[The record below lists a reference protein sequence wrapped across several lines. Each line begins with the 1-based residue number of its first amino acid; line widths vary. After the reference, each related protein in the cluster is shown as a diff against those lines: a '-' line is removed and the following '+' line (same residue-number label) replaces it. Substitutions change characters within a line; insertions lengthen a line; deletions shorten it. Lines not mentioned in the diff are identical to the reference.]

1 MVKYLPLLFALI
13 LLGCDVPETPA
24 DQEMALTNRVIA
36 TVNGVPLM
44 SETLELYISNWGEEY
59 EKHNPPVTY
68 ELLKKMRTQKLE
80 QMINEELVKQR
91 IKESPVS
98 ISEEEVK
105 AHISK
110 MIDDLGGSDKFIN
123 YLQER
128 GYVTLEEL
136 EADVRADLEA
146 LKVFTRDMHLT
157 PPTEEQLKETY
168 ELLKDHMILPERL
181 WLSHIQISLDKR
193 LLPDGSKEVYPDEY
207 LNYIKDQI
215 DHKYITFAKAAREY
229 SECRS
234 SQHDG
239 MVGEL
244 RKGDTNSVPKVIHD
258 AAFALAISNTSGVV
272 VSPLGA
278 HLLYV
283 TRKAPAHTNSFEESR
298 EVLMEYLIKQVLDQN
313 RDNWLLFLRNRADI
327 HYVEIP

>member
-1 MVKYLPLLFALI
+1 MVALLFLVLPLFLG
-13 LLGCDVPETPA
+13 GCDVPDTPVDRA
-24 DQEMALTNRVIA
+24 NALTNRVMA
-36 TVNGVPLM
+36 TVNGVPMM
-44 SETLELYISNWGEEY
+44 SDTLEMYIANWGEEY
-59 EKHNPPVTY
+59 ERHNPPVTY

-91 IKESPVS
+91 IKETPVTV
-98 ISEEEVK
+98 SEDEIK

-136 EADVRADLEA
+136 EENVKDDLKA
-146 LKVFTRDMHLT
+146 LKVFTKDMRLT
-157 PPTEEQLKETY
+157 PPTEEQLTNCYKE
-168 ELLKDHMILPERL
+168 LIGHMVMPERL
-181 WLSHIQISLDKR
+181 WLSHIQVSLDKR

-207 LNYIKDQI
+207 LKYVKDQI
-215 DHKYITFAKAAREY
+215 ERKYITFAKAAREY
-229 SECRS
+229 SDCRS

-258 AAFALAISNTSGVV
+258 AAFALAVSNVSDVV

-283 TRKAPAHTNSFEESR
+283 TRREKAYTNSFEDSR
-298 EVLMEYLIKQVLDQN
+298 EILTEYLIKETLDDN
-313 RDNWLLFLRNRADI
+313 RKDWLLFLRNRADI
-327 HYVEIP
+327 KYLEIP

>member
-1 MVKYLPLLFALI
+1 MVKYLPLFFALV
-13 LLGCDVPETPA
+13 LLGCDVPETSA
-24 DQEMALTNRVIA
+24 DHEKALTNRVIA

-44 SETLELYISNWGEEY
+44 SETLELYIANWGEEY

-68 ELLKKMRTQKLE
+68 ELLKKMRAQKLE

-91 IKESPVS
+91 IKESPVA
-98 ISEEEVK
+98 ISDEEIK

-110 MIDDLGGSDKFIN
+110 MIDDLGGSDQFIN

-136 EADVRADLEA
+136 EEDVKADLEA
-146 LKVFTRDMHLT
+146 LKVFTRDMRLV

-181 WLSHIQISLDKR
+181 WLSHIQVSLDKR
-193 LLPDGSKEVYPDEY
+193 LLPDGSKEVYADEY

-244 RKGDTNSVPKVIHD
+244 RKGDTNSVPKIIHD
-258 AAFALAISNTSGVV
+258 TAFSLAVSNTSGVV

-283 TRKAPAHTNSFEESR
+283 TRKAPAYTNSFEESR
-298 EVLMEYLIKQVLDQN
+298 TALTEFLIKQVLDQN

>member
-1 MVKYLPLLFALI
+1 MVKYLPLLFALV

-24 DQEMALTNRVIA
+24 DHEKALTNRVIA

-44 SETLELYISNWGEEY
+44 SETLELYIANWGEEY

-68 ELLKKMRTQKLE
+68 ELLKKMRAQKLE

-91 IKESPVS
+91 IKESPVA
-98 ISEEEVK
+98 ISDEEIK

-110 MIDDLGGSDKFIN
+110 MIDDLGGSDQFIN

-136 EADVRADLEA
+136 EEDVKADLEA
-146 LKVFTRDMHLT
+146 LKVFTRDMRLV

-181 WLSHIQISLDKR
+181 WLSHIQVSLDKR
-193 LLPDGSKEVYPDEY
+193 LLPDGSKEVYADEY

-244 RKGDTNSVPKVIHD
+244 RKGDTNSVPKIIHD
-258 AAFALAISNTSGVV
+258 TAFTLAVSNTSSVV

-283 TRKAPAHTNSFEESR
+283 TRKAPAYTNSFEESR
-298 EVLMEYLIKQVLDQN
+298 TALTEFLIKQVLDQN

>member
-1 MVKYLPLLFALI
+1 MVALLLLILPLFLG
-13 LLGCDVPETPA
+13 GCDVPDTPVDRA
-24 DQEMALTNRVIA
+24 NALTNRVMA
-36 TVNGVPLM
+36 TVNGVPMM
-44 SETLELYISNWGEEY
+44 SDTLEMYIANWGEEY
-59 EKHNPPVTY
+59 ERHNPPVTY

-91 IKESPVS
+91 IKETPVAV
-98 ISEEEVK
+98 SEDEIK

-136 EADVRADLEA
+136 EENVKDDLKA
-146 LKVFTRDMHLT
+146 LKVFTKDMRLT
-157 PPTEEQLKETY
+157 PPTEEQLTNCY
-168 ELLKDHMILPERL
+168 NELIGHMVMPERL

-207 LNYIKDQI
+207 LKYVKDQI
-215 DHKYITFAKAAREY
+215 EHKYITFAKAAREY
-229 SECRS
+229 SDCRS

-258 AAFALAISNTSGVV
+258 AAFALAVSNVSDVV

-283 TRKAPAHTNSFEESR
+283 TRREKAYTNSFEDSR
-298 EVLMEYLIKQVLDQN
+298 VILTEYLIKETLDDN
-313 RDNWLLFLRNRADI
+313 RKEWLLFLRNRADI
-327 HYVEIP
+327 KYLEIP

>member
-13 LLGCDVPETPA
+13 LLGCDVPETSA
-24 DQEMALTNRVIA
+24 DKENALTNRVMA

-80 QMINEELVKQR
+80 QMINEELVRQR
-91 IKESPVS
+91 IKEDPVDVS
-98 ISEEEVK
+98 DEEVK

-110 MIDDLGGSDKFIN
+110 MIDDLGGSDQFIN

-136 EADVRADLEA
+136 EKDVKDDLQA
-146 LKVFTRDMHLT
+146 LKVFVRDMHLKK
-157 PPTEEQLKETY
+157 PSEEELKKCYEELKEK
-168 ELLKDHMILPERL
+168 LIMPERV
-181 WLSHIQISLDKR
+181 WLSHIQISFDKR
-193 LLPDGSKEVYPDEY
+193 LLPDGSKEVYPEEY
-207 LNYIKDQI
+207 LHYVKDQI
-215 DHKYITFAKAAREY
+215 DNKYITFAKAARDY

-244 RKGDTNSVPKVIHD
+244 RKGDTVTVPKTIHD
-258 AAFALAISNTSGVV
+258 AAFKLAVSNVSDVV
-272 VSPLGA
+272 VSDLGA
-278 HLLYV
+278 HLLFV
-283 TRKAPAHTNSFEESR
+283 TRKAPAYTNSFEEAKPIL
-298 EVLMEYLIKQVLDQN
+298 EEYLTKEIMDKN
-313 RDNWLLFLRNRADI
+313 RDSWLLFLRNRADI

>member
-1 MVKYLPLLFALI
+1 MVKYLPLLFALV

-24 DQEMALTNRVIA
+24 DHEKALTNRVIA

-44 SETLELYISNWGEEY
+44 SETLELYIANWGEEY

-68 ELLKKMRTQKLE
+68 ELLKKMRAQKLE

-91 IKESPVS
+91 IKESPVA
-98 ISEEEVK
+98 ISDEEIK

-110 MIDDLGGSDKFIN
+110 MIDDLGGSDQFIN

-136 EADVRADLEA
+136 EEDVKADLEA
-146 LKVFTRDMHLT
+146 LKVFTRDMRLV

-181 WLSHIQISLDKR
+181 WLSHIQVSLDKR
-193 LLPDGSKEVYPDEY
+193 LLPDGSKEVYADEY

-244 RKGDTNSVPKVIHD
+244 RKGDTNSVPKIIHD
-258 AAFALAISNTSGVV
+258 TAFSLAVSNTSGVV

-283 TRKAPAHTNSFEESR
+283 TRKAPAYTNSFEESR
-298 EVLMEYLIKQVLDQN
+298 TALTEFLIKQVLDQN

>member
-1 MVKYLPLLFALI
+1 MVKYLPLLFALV

-24 DQEMALTNRVIA
+24 DHEKALTNRVIA

-44 SETLELYISNWGEEY
+44 SETLELYIANWGEEY

-68 ELLKKMRTQKLE
+68 ELLKKMRAQKLE

-91 IKESPVS
+91 IKESPVA
-98 ISEEEVK
+98 ISDEEIK

-110 MIDDLGGSDKFIN
+110 MIDDLGGSDQFIN
-123 YLQER
+123 FLQER

-136 EADVRADLEA
+136 EEDVKADLEA
-146 LKVFTRDMHLT
+146 LKVFTRDMRLV

-181 WLSHIQISLDKR
+181 WLSHIQVSLDKR
-193 LLPDGSKEVYPDEY
+193 LLPDGSKEVYADEY

-244 RKGDTNSVPKVIHD
+244 RKGDTNSVPKIIHD
-258 AAFALAISNTSGVV
+258 TAFSLAVSNTSGVV

-283 TRKAPAHTNSFEESR
+283 TRKAPAYTNSFEESR
-298 EVLMEYLIKQVLDQN
+298 TALTEFLIKQVLDQN

>member
-1 MVKYLPLLFALI
+1 MVKYLPLLFALV

-24 DQEMALTNRVIA
+24 DQEQALTNRVIA

-44 SETLELYISNWGEEY
+44 SETLELYIANWGEEY

-91 IKESPVS
+91 IKESPAS
-98 ISEEEVK
+98 ISDEEIK

-146 LKVFTRDMHLT
+146 LKVFTRDMHLA

-181 WLSHIQISLDKR
+181 WLSHIQVSLDKR
-193 LLPDGSKEVYPDEY
+193 LLPDGSKEVYADEY

-244 RKGDTNSVPKVIHD
+244 RKGDTNSVPKIIHD
-258 AAFALAISNTSGVV
+258 TAFSLAISNTSGVV

-298 EVLMEYLIKQVLDQN
+298 VVLMEYLIKQVLDEN

>member
-1 MVKYLPLLFALI
+1 MVKYLPLLFALV

-24 DQEMALTNRVIA
+24 DHEKALTNRVIA

-44 SETLELYISNWGEEY
+44 SETLELYIANWGEEY

-68 ELLKKMRTQKLE
+68 ELLKKMRAQKLE

-91 IKESPVS
+91 IKESPVA
-98 ISEEEVK
+98 ISDEEIK

-110 MIDDLGGSDKFIN
+110 MIDDLGGSDQFIN

-136 EADVRADLEA
+136 EEDVKADLEA
-146 LKVFTRDMHLT
+146 LKVFTRDMRLV

-181 WLSHIQISLDKR
+181 WLSHIQVSLDKR
-193 LLPDGSKEVYPDEY
+193 LLPDGSKEVYADEY

-244 RKGDTNSVPKVIHD
+244 RKWDTNSVPKIIHD
-258 AAFALAISNTSGVV
+258 TAFSLAVSNTSGVV

-283 TRKAPAHTNSFEESR
+283 TRKAPAYTNSFEESR
-298 EVLMEYLIKQVLDQN
+298 TALTEFLIKQVLDQN

>member
-1 MVKYLPLLFALI
+1 MVKYLPLLFALV

-24 DQEMALTNRVIA
+24 DHEKALTNRVIA

-44 SETLELYISNWGEEY
+44 SETLELYIANWGEEY

-68 ELLKKMRTQKLE
+68 ELLKKMRAQKLE

-91 IKESPVS
+91 IKESPVA
-98 ISEEEVK
+98 ISDEEIK

-110 MIDDLGGSDKFIN
+110 MIDDLGGSDQFIN

-136 EADVRADLEA
+136 EEDVKADLEA
-146 LKVFTRDMHLT
+146 LKVFTRDMRLV

-181 WLSHIQISLDKR
+181 WLSHIQVSLDKR
-193 LLPDGSKEVYPDEY
+193 LLPDGSKEVYADEY

-244 RKGDTNSVPKVIHD
+244 RKGDTNSVPKIIHD
-258 AAFALAISNTSGVV
+258 TAFSLAISNTSGVV

-283 TRKAPAHTNSFEESR
+283 TRKAPAYTNSFEESR
-298 EVLMEYLIKQVLDQN
+298 TALTEFLIKQVLDQN

>member
-1 MVKYLPLLFALI
+1 MVKYLPLLFALV

-24 DQEMALTNRVIA
+24 DHEKALTNRVIA

-44 SETLELYISNWGEEY
+44 SETLELYIANWGEEY

-68 ELLKKMRTQKLE
+68 ELLKKMRAQKLE

-91 IKESPVS
+91 IKESPVA
-98 ISEEEVK
+98 ISDEEIK

-110 MIDDLGGSDKFIN
+110 MIDDLGGSDQFIN

-136 EADVRADLEA
+136 EEDVKADLEA
-146 LKVFTRDMHLT
+146 LKVFTRDMRLV

-181 WLSHIQISLDKR
+181 WLSHIQVSLDKR
-193 LLPDGSKEVYPDEY
+193 LLPDGSKEVYADEY

-244 RKGDTNSVPKVIHD
+244 RKGDTNSVPKIIHD
-258 AAFALAISNTSGVV
+258 TAFSLAVSNTSGVV

-283 TRKAPAHTNSFEESR
+283 TRKAPAYTNSFEESR
-298 EVLMEYLIKQVLDQN
+298 TVLTEFLIKQVLDQN

>member
-1 MVKYLPLLFALI
+1 MVKYLLLLFALV

-24 DQEMALTNRVIA
+24 DHEKALTNRVIA

-44 SETLELYISNWGEEY
+44 SETLELYIANWGEEY

-68 ELLKKMRTQKLE
+68 ELLKKMRAQKLE

-91 IKESPVS
+91 IKESPVA
-98 ISEEEVK
+98 ISDEEIK

-110 MIDDLGGSDKFIN
+110 MIDDLGGSDQFIN

-136 EADVRADLEA
+136 EEDVKADLEA
-146 LKVFTRDMHLT
+146 LKVFTRDMRLV

-181 WLSHIQISLDKR
+181 WLSHIQVSLDKR
-193 LLPDGSKEVYPDEY
+193 LLPDGSKEVYADEY

-244 RKGDTNSVPKVIHD
+244 RKGDTNSVPKIIHD
-258 AAFALAISNTSGVV
+258 TAFSLAVSNTSGVV

-283 TRKAPAHTNSFEESR
+283 TRKAPAYTNSFEESR
-298 EVLMEYLIKQVLDQN
+298 TALTEFLIKQVLDQN

>member
-1 MVKYLPLLFALI
+1 MVKYLTLLFALV

-24 DQEMALTNRVIA
+24 DHEKALTNRVIA

-44 SETLELYISNWGEEY
+44 SETLELYIANWGEEY

-68 ELLKKMRTQKLE
+68 ELLKKMRAQKLE

-91 IKESPVS
+91 IKESPVA
-98 ISEEEVK
+98 ISDEEIK

-110 MIDDLGGSDKFIN
+110 MIDDLGGSDQFIN

-136 EADVRADLEA
+136 EEDVKADLEA
-146 LKVFTRDMHLT
+146 LKVFTRDMRLV

-181 WLSHIQISLDKR
+181 WLSHIQVSLDKR
-193 LLPDGSKEVYPDEY
+193 LLPDGSKEVYADEY

-244 RKGDTNSVPKVIHD
+244 RKGDTNSVPKIIHD
-258 AAFALAISNTSGVV
+258 TAFSLAVSNTSGVV

-283 TRKAPAHTNSFEESR
+283 TRKAPAYTNSFEESR
-298 EVLMEYLIKQVLDQN
+298 TVLTEFLIKQVLDQN

>member
-13 LLGCDVPETPA
+13 LLGCDIPETPA
-24 DQEMALTNRVIA
+24 DRENALTNRVIA

-91 IKESPVS
+91 IKESPVT
-98 ISEEEVK
+98 ISDEEIK

-110 MIDDLGGSDKFIN
+110 MIDDLGGSDQFIN

-136 EADVRADLEA
+136 EKDVKDDLEA
-146 LKVFTRDMHLT
+146 LKVFTRDMHLE

-168 ELLKDHMILPERL
+168 ELLKDHMILSERL

-193 LLPDGSKEVYPDEY
+193 LLPDGSKEVYADEY

-215 DHKYITFAKAAREY
+215 DHKYITFAKAARDY

-258 AAFALAISNTSGVV
+258 AAFALAISNASGVV

-283 TRKAPAHTNSFEESR
+283 TRKAPAYTNSFEESR
-298 EVLMEYLIKQVLDQN
+298 VALMEYLIKQVLDEN
-313 RDNWLLFLRNRADI
+313 RDKWLLFLRNRADI

>member
-13 LLGCDVPETPA
+13 LLGCDIPETPA
-24 DQEMALTNRVIA
+24 DRENALNNRVIA

-91 IKESPVS
+91 IKESPVT
-98 ISEEEVK
+98 ISDEEIK

-110 MIDDLGGSDKFIN
+110 MIDDLGGSDRFIN

-136 EADVRADLEA
+136 EKDVKDDLEA
-146 LKVFTRDMHLT
+146 LKVFTRDMHLE

-193 LLPDGSKEVYPDEY
+193 LLPDGSKEVYADEY

-215 DHKYITFAKAAREY
+215 DHKYIPSIPSIPAQPAAWCCSDRHY
-229 SECRS
+229 S
-234 SQHDG
+234 
-239 MVGEL
+239 
-244 RKGDTNSVPKVIHD
+244 
-258 AAFALAISNTSGVV
+258 
-272 VSPLGA
+272 
-278 HLLYV
+278 
-283 TRKAPAHTNSFEESR
+283 
-298 EVLMEYLIKQVLDQN
+298 
-313 RDNWLLFLRNRADI
+313 
-327 HYVEIP
+327 

>member
-1 MVKYLPLLFALI
+1 MVKYLPLLFALV

-24 DQEMALTNRVIA
+24 DHEKALTNRVIA

-44 SETLELYISNWGEEY
+44 SETLELYIANWGEEY

-68 ELLKKMRTQKLE
+68 ELLKKMRAQKLE

-91 IKESPVS
+91 IKESPVA
-98 ISEEEVK
+98 ISDEEIK

-110 MIDDLGGSDKFIN
+110 MIDDLGGSDQFIK

-136 EADVRADLEA
+136 EEDVKADLEA
-146 LKVFTRDMHLT
+146 LKVFTRDMRLV

-181 WLSHIQISLDKR
+181 WLSHIQVSLDKR
-193 LLPDGSKEVYPDEY
+193 LLPDGSKEVYADEY

-244 RKGDTNSVPKVIHD
+244 RKGDTNSVPKIIHD
-258 AAFALAISNTSGVV
+258 TAFSLAVSNTSGVV

-283 TRKAPAHTNSFEESR
+283 TRKAPAYTNSFEESR
-298 EVLMEYLIKQVLDQN
+298 TALTEFLIKQVLDQN

>member
-1 MVKYLPLLFALI
+1 MVKYLALLAALL
-13 LLGCDVPETPA
+13 LLGCDIPETQA
-24 DQEMALTNRVIA
+24 DKENALTNRVMA

-59 EKHNPPVTY
+59 ERHNPPVTY

-91 IKESPVS
+91 IKEEPAEVS
-98 ISEEEVK
+98 QEEIK

-110 MIDDLGGSDKFIN
+110 MIDDLGGSDQFIN

-136 EADVRADLEA
+136 EKDVKDDLEA
-146 LKVFTRDMHLT
+146 LKVFTRDMHLKK
-157 PPTEEQLKETY
+157 PTEEDLKNCYEELKER
-168 ELLKDHMILPERL
+168 LIMPERV
-181 WLSHIQISLDKR
+181 WLSHIQVSLDKR
-193 LLPDGSKEVYPDEY
+193 LLPDGSKEVYADEY
-207 LNYIKDQI
+207 LRYIKDQI
-215 DHKYITFAKAAREY
+215 DNKYTTFGKAAGTY

-234 SQHDG
+234 SQHEG

-258 AAFALAISNTSGVV
+258 AAFKLAVSNVSDVV

-283 TRKAPAHTNSFEESR
+283 TRRYPAYTNSYEEAKPI
-298 EVLMEYLIKQVLDQN
+298 LLEYLTKEILDKN
-313 RDNWLLFLRNRADI
+313 RDAWLLFLRNRADI